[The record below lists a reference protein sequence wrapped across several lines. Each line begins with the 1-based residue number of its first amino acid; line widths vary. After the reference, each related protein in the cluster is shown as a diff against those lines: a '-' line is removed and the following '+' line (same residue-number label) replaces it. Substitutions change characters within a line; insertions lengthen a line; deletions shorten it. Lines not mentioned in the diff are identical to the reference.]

1 MPKKNIDVAI
11 CYDFDGTLSPK
22 NMQEYDFFNALGNGA
37 KKFWAEAR
45 ALAKENN
52 ADEILAYMMLMIER
66 AKNSKAKTTRSAFRD
81 YGKGIE
87 LYPGVDTWFDR
98 INQYGKQLG
107 LAIHH
112 YIISSGIKEMIE
124 GSPIAN
130 KFKKIYACSFIYD
143 QNDVAV
149 WPAVAVNYTTK
160 TQFIFR
166 INKGIEDD
174 NDHETINKFIPR
186 EERAIPFSRMI
197 YLGDGSTD
205 VPCMRLIKDLGGTS
219 IAVYPPRSSKKHS
232 AAEHLLN
239 DGRVNFI
246 SQADYAAG
254 ARLHEL
260 VKIIM
265 EKIAADSKYLS
276 FSSAKIQSRSKD
288 EHEEKLQESNDVA
301 KGLEGKKNGA

>member
-1 MPKKNIDVAI
+1 MSKKYTDVAI

-22 NMQEYDFFNALGNGA
+22 NMQEYDFFNVLGNGA
-37 KKFWAEAR
+37 KKFWTAAR

-52 ADEILAYMMLMIER
+52 ADEILAYMMLMTER
-66 AKNSKAKTTRSAFRD
+66 AKNCKAKTTHSAFRD

-87 LYPGVDTWFDR
+87 LYPGVKTWFDR
-98 INQYGKQLG
+98 INQDGKQLG

-124 GSPIAN
+124 GSPISN

-219 IAVYPPRSSKKHS
+219 IAVYPPRSPKKHS

-246 SQADYAAG
+246 SHADYTEG
-254 ARLHEL
+254 SRLHEL
-260 VKIIM
+260 VKIIL
-265 EKIAADSKYLS
+265 EKITADSKYLS
-276 FSSAKIQSRSKD
+276 FPAARTQGKNRDEYEKDLQKQKYKD
-288 EHEEKLQESNDVA
+288 E
-301 KGLEGKKNGA
+301 

>member
-1 MPKKNIDVAI
+1 MLQKHIDVAI

-98 INQYGKQLG
+98 INQDGKQLG

-246 SQADYAAG
+246 SQADYTAG

-260 VKIIM
+260 VKIVI

-276 FSSAKIQSRSKD
+276 FPSAKIQGRSKD
-288 EHEEKLQESNDVA
+288 EHEEELQESNDIA
-301 KGLEGKKNGA
+301 KGD